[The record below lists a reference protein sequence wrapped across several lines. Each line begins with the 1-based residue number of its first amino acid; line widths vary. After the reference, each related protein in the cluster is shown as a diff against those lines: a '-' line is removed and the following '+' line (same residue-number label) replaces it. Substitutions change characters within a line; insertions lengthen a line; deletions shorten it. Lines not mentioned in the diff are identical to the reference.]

1 MNEVMLRKLKELL
14 CVIVV
19 RLLAMTETKKPEFSQ
34 YNIDG
39 KALEAFLGP
48 LEANVMEAIW
58 GSKKTPITVREIHEA
73 LKKTK
78 SLAYTTVM
86 STMDRLFEKNLL
98 DRKIEK
104 GRGGLYY
111 VYWPA
116 LEKQSFQRSAVREV
130 LSSLIDN
137 FGEVVANCLVD
148 ETVLDEEEREALKEQ
163 LNKNITRK
171 K

>member
-1 MNEVMLRKLKELL
+1 MHGSNAV
-14 CVIVV
+14 
-19 RLLAMTETKKPEFSQ
+19 ASMTEDKKLDVSQ
-34 YNIDG
+34 YNMEG

-58 GSKKTPITVREIHEA
+58 ASKKTPITVREIYEF
-73 LKKTK
+73 LKKTRNI
-78 SLAYTTVM
+78 AYTTVM
-86 STMDRLFEKNLL
+86 STMDRLYEKHLL

-116 LEKQSFQRSAVREV
+116 LEKQSFQKTAVRDV

-148 ETVLDEEEREALKEQ
+148 ETCLNEEERKALKEQ
-163 LNKNITRK
+163 LNRNMNK
-171 K
+171 KRE

>member
-1 MNEVMLRKLKELL
+1 
-14 CVIVV
+14 
-19 RLLAMTETKKPEFSQ
+19 MTEDKKPEFSQ
-34 YNIDG
+34 YNIEG

-48 LEANVMEAIW
+48 LEANVMESIW
-58 GSKKTPITVREIHEA
+58 GSRKTPVTVREIYEA

-78 SLAYTTVM
+78 NLAYTTVM
-86 STMDRLFEKNLL
+86 STMDRLFDKNLL

-116 LEKQSFQRSAVREV
+116 LEKQSFQKSAVREV

-148 ETVLDEEEREALKEQ
+148 ETVLNEEERKDLREQ
-163 LNKNITRK
+163 LNKSITK
-171 K
+171 KK

>member
-1 MNEVMLRKLKELL
+1 
-14 CVIVV
+14 
-19 RLLAMTETKKPEFSQ
+19 MTEEKKPDVSQ
-34 YNIDG
+34 YNIEG

-48 LEANVMEAIW
+48 LEANTMDAIW
-58 GSKKTPITVREIHEA
+58 NSKKTPVSVREVYEA

-78 SLAYTTVM
+78 NIAYTTVM
-86 STMDRLFEKNLL
+86 STMDRLFDKHLL

-116 LEKQSFQRSAVREV
+116 LEKQNFQKSAVREV

-148 ETVLDEEEREALKEQ
+148 ETCLNEEERKVLKEQ
-163 LNKNITRK
+163 LNKSMTK
-171 K
+171 KKE

>member
-1 MNEVMLRKLKELL
+1 MIED
-14 CVIVV
+14 
-19 RLLAMTETKKPEFSQ
+19 KKPEFSQ

-48 LEANVMEAIW
+48 LEANVMESIW
-58 GSKKTPITVREIHEA
+58 GSRKIPVTVREIYEA

-78 SLAYTTVM
+78 NLAYTTVM

-116 LEKQSFQRSAVREV
+116 LEKQSFQKSAVREV

-148 ETVLDEEEREALKEQ
+148 ETVLNEEERNALKEQ
-163 LNKNITRK
+163 LNKNIAK
-171 K
+171 KK

>member
-1 MNEVMLRKLKELL
+1 MIEG
-14 CVIVV
+14 
-19 RLLAMTETKKPEFSQ
+19 KKPEFSQ
-34 YNIDG
+34 YNIEG

-58 GSKKTPITVREIHEA
+58 GSRKTPITVREIYEA

-78 SLAYTTVM
+78 NLAYTTVM

-116 LEKQSFQRSAVREV
+116 LEKQSFQKSAVREV
-130 LSSLIDN
+130 VSSLVDN

-148 ETVLDEEEREALKEQ
+148 ETCLNEEEREALKEQ
-163 LNKNITRK
+163 LNKNITK
-171 K
+171 KK

>member
-1 MNEVMLRKLKELL
+1 
-14 CVIVV
+14 
-19 RLLAMTETKKPEFSQ
+19 MTDDKKPDFSQ
-34 YNIDG
+34 YNIEG

-58 GSKKTPITVREIHEA
+58 TAPKTPVTVREIHQT

-78 SLAYTTVM
+78 NTAYTTIM
-86 STMDRLFEKNLL
+86 STMDRLYEKHLL

-116 LEKQSFQRSAVREV
+116 LEKQVFQKSAVKEV

-148 ETVLDEEEREALKEQ
+148 ETCLNEEERKALKEQ
-163 LNKNITRK
+163 LNKNIK
-171 K
+171 KKQ

>member
-1 MNEVMLRKLKELL
+1 MLRKLKELL
-14 CVIVV
+14 GLIVM
-19 RLLAMTETKKPEFSQ
+19 RLQAMTEDKKPEFSQ
-34 YNIDG
+34 YNIEG

-58 GSKKTPITVREIHEA
+58 GSRKTPVTVREIYEA

-78 SLAYTTVM
+78 NLAYTTIM

-116 LEKQSFQRSAVREV
+116 LEKQSFQKSAVREV

-148 ETVLDEEEREALKEQ
+148 ETCLNEEEREALKEQ
-163 LNKNITRK
+163 LNKNITK
-171 K
+171 KK

>member
-1 MNEVMLRKLKELL
+1 MMEDR
-14 CVIVV
+14 
-19 RLLAMTETKKPEFSQ
+19 KPEFSQ
-34 YNIDG
+34 YNIEG
-39 KALEAFLGP
+39 KALETFLGP

-58 GSKKTPITVREIHEA
+58 GSRKSPVTVREIHEA

-78 SLAYTTVM
+78 NLAYTTVM

-116 LEKQSFQRSAVREV
+116 LEKQSFQKSAVREV

-148 ETVLDEEEREALKEQ
+148 ETCLDEEERRALKKQ

>member
-1 MNEVMLRKLKELL
+1 M
-14 CVIVV
+14 
-19 RLLAMTETKKPEFSQ
+19 RLHAMIEDKKPEFSQ

-39 KALEAFLGP
+39 KALQAFLGP

-58 GSKKTPITVREIHEA
+58 GSRKTPVTVREIHDT

-78 SLAYTTVM
+78 KLAYTTVM

-116 LEKQSFQRSAVREV
+116 LEKQSFQKSAVREV

-148 ETVLDEEEREALKEQ
+148 ETSLNEEERKTLKEQ
-163 LNKNITRK
+163 LNKNITK
-171 K
+171 KK

>member
-1 MNEVMLRKLKELL
+1 
-14 CVIVV
+14 
-19 RLLAMTETKKPEFSQ
+19 MTEDKKPEFSQ

-48 LEANVMEAIW
+48 LEANVMESIW
-58 GSKKTPITVREIHEA
+58 GWRKTPVTVREIFEA
-73 LKKTK
+73 LKKTRG
-78 SLAYTTVM
+78 LAYTTVM
-86 STMDRLFEKNLL
+86 STMDRLFEKHLL

-104 GRGGLYY
+104 GRGGLFY

-116 LEKQSFQRSAVREV
+116 LEKQSFQKSAVREV

-148 ETVLDEEEREALKEQ
+148 ETSLTEEERTALKDQ
-163 LNKNITRK
+163 LNKNISMK

>member
-1 MNEVMLRKLKELL
+1 
-14 CVIVV
+14 
-19 RLLAMTETKKPEFSQ
+19 MTEAKKPGFSQ
-34 YNIDG
+34 YNMEG

-48 LEANVMEAIW
+48 LEANVMESIW
-58 GSKKTPITVREIHEA
+58 GSRKTPVTVREIYEA

-78 SLAYTTVM
+78 NLAYTTVM

-116 LEKQSFQRSAVREV
+116 FEKQSFQKSAVREV

-148 ETVLDEEEREALKEQ
+148 GTCLNEDEREALREQ
-163 LNKNITRK
+163 LNKNITK
-171 K
+171 KK

>member
-1 MNEVMLRKLKELL
+1 
-14 CVIVV
+14 
-19 RLLAMTETKKPEFSQ
+19 MTEDKKPEFSQ
-34 YNIDG
+34 YNIEG

-48 LEANVMEAIW
+48 LEANVMESIW
-58 GSKKTPITVREIHEA
+58 GSRKTPVTVREIYEA

-78 SLAYTTVM
+78 NLAYTTVM
-86 STMDRLFEKNLL
+86 STMDRLFDKNLL

-116 LEKQSFQRSAVREV
+116 LEKQSFQKSAVREV

-148 ETVLDEEEREALKEQ
+148 ETVLNEEERKALREQ
-163 LNKNITRK
+163 LNKSITK
-171 K
+171 KK

>member
-1 MNEVMLRKLKELL
+1 
-14 CVIVV
+14 
-19 RLLAMTETKKPEFSQ
+19 MTEDKKPEVSQ
-34 YNIDG
+34 YNIEG

-58 GSKKTPITVREIHEA
+58 SSRKTPVTVREIHEA
-73 LKKTK
+73 LQKTK

-116 LEKQSFQRSAVREV
+116 LERQSFQKSAVHEV

-148 ETVLDEEEREALKEQ
+148 ETILSEEERSALKAQ
-163 LNKNITRK
+163 LNRNITK
-171 K
+171 KK

>member
-1 MNEVMLRKLKELL
+1 
-14 CVIVV
+14 
-19 RLLAMTETKKPEFSQ
+19 MTEDKKPEFSQ
-34 YNIDG
+34 YNMEG

-48 LEANVMEAIW
+48 LEANVMDSIW
-58 GSKKTPITVREIHEA
+58 GSRKTPVTVREIYEA

-78 SLAYTTVM
+78 NLAYTTVM

-111 VYWPA
+111 VYWPS
-116 LEKQSFQRSAVREV
+116 LEKQSFQKSAVREV

-163 LNKNITRK
+163 LNKNITK
-171 K
+171 KK

>member
-1 MNEVMLRKLKELL
+1 L
-14 CVIVV
+14 
-19 RLLAMTETKKPEFSQ
+19 TEDKKPDVSQ

-48 LEANVMEAIW
+48 LEANTMDAIW
-58 GSKKTPITVREIHEA
+58 NSRKTPVTVREVYEA

-78 SLAYTTVM
+78 NIAYTTVM
-86 STMDRLFEKNLL
+86 STMDRLFDKHLL

-116 LEKQSFQRSAVREV
+116 LEKQTFQKSVVREV

-148 ETVLDEEEREALKEQ
+148 ETCLNEEERKVLKEQ
-163 LNKNITRK
+163 LNKNMTK
-171 K
+171 KKE

>member
-1 MNEVMLRKLKELL
+1 
-14 CVIVV
+14 
-19 RLLAMTETKKPEFSQ
+19 MTEDKKPDVSQ

-48 LEANVMEAIW
+48 LEANTMEAIW
-58 GSKKTPITVREIHEA
+58 SSKKTPVTVREIYEA

-78 SLAYTTVM
+78 TIAYTTVM
-86 STMDRLFEKNLL
+86 STMDRLFEKHLL

-116 LEKQSFQRSAVREV
+116 LEKQNFQKNAVREV

-148 ETVLDEEEREALKEQ
+148 ETCLNEQDRSALKEQ
-163 LNKNITRK
+163 LNKNMTK
-171 K
+171 KKE

>member
-1 MNEVMLRKLKELL
+1 
-14 CVIVV
+14 
-19 RLLAMTETKKPEFSQ
+19 MTEDKKPEFSQ
-34 YNIDG
+34 YNIEG

-48 LEANVMEAIW
+48 LEANVMESIW
-58 GSKKTPITVREIHEA
+58 GSRKTPVTVREIYEA
-73 LKKTK
+73 LKQTK
-78 SLAYTTVM
+78 NLAYTTVM

-116 LEKQSFQRSAVREV
+116 LEKQSFQKSAVREV

-148 ETVLDEEEREALKEQ
+148 ETCSNEEERRALKEQ
-163 LNKNITRK
+163 LNRNITK
-171 K
+171 KK

>member
-1 MNEVMLRKLKELL
+1 
-14 CVIVV
+14 
-19 RLLAMTETKKPEFSQ
+19 MTEDKKPEFSQ
-34 YNIDG
+34 YNIEG

-48 LEANVMEAIW
+48 LEANVMESIW
-58 GSKKTPITVREIHEA
+58 GSRKTPVTVREIYEA

-78 SLAYTTVM
+78 NLAYTTVM

-116 LEKQSFQRSAVREV
+116 LEKQSFQKSAVREV

-148 ETVLDEEEREALKEQ
+148 ETCLDEEERKALKEQ
-163 LNKNITRK
+163 LNKNITK
-171 K
+171 KK

>member
-1 MNEVMLRKLKELL
+1 
-14 CVIVV
+14 
-19 RLLAMTETKKPEFSQ
+19 MTEDKKPEFSQ

-58 GSKKTPITVREIHEA
+58 GSRKTPITVREIHDA

-78 SLAYTTVM
+78 NLAYTTVM

-116 LEKQSFQRSAVREV
+116 LEKQSFQKSAVREV

-148 ETVLDEEEREALKEQ
+148 ETSLNEEERKTLKDQ
-163 LNKNITRK
+163 LNKNITK
-171 K
+171 KK

>member
-1 MNEVMLRKLKELL
+1 MHGSNAV
-14 CVIVV
+14 
-19 RLLAMTETKKPEFSQ
+19 ASMTEDKKLDVSQ
-34 YNIDG
+34 YNMEG

-58 GSKKTPITVREIHEA
+58 ASKKTPITVREIYEF
-73 LKKTK
+73 LKKTRNI
-78 SLAYTTVM
+78 AYTTVM
-86 STMDRLFEKNLL
+86 STMDRLFEKHLL

-116 LEKQSFQRSAVREV
+116 LEKQSFQKTAVRDV

-148 ETVLDEEEREALKEQ
+148 ETCLNEEERKALKEQ
-163 LNKNITRK
+163 LNRNMNK
-171 K
+171 KRE